1 MGFGT
6 QLIQRALEFEL
17 DGTTELTFEPEGL
30 RLEASFREL
39 RSFLMIVAGG
49 AKTMLTPSARL
60 QGVRVLVVE
69 DELVVALDLENLLSQ
84 LGCIPLKSAP
94 TIQKALQ
101 TLSDEW
107 PDVAV
112 LDVDLQGE
120 RVTPVAIALNEQRVP
135 FMLVTG
141 YGSARIPEET
151 LQKVVHLQ
159 KPVNGCRLK
168 RALAEVLARHERGE
182 ATACWQQLTSEG
194 VGSSAWKH
202 LPSIAG

>member
-1 MGFGT
+1 M
-6 QLIQRALEFEL
+6 
-17 DGTTELTFEPEGL
+17 
-30 RLEASFREL
+30 S
-39 RSFLMIVAGG
+39 
-49 AKTMLTPSARL
+49 TPSARL

-101 TLSDEW
+101 TLSDER

-135 FMLVTG
+135 FVLVTG

-159 KPVNGCRLK
+159 KPVNGCRLR

-182 ATACWQQLTSEG
+182 ATACWQELTSEG
-194 VGSSAWKH
+194 TAPSAWKH
-202 LPSIAG
+202 LPSIVG